1 MTTISIKL
9 RNDPRDVTRQE
20 ARALA
25 KAVTKV
31 FKTGG
36 QLLQSKG
43 RAAIGA
49 GGFGGKWQSA
59 WVVKTYPKSGAS
71 LSPKIFAVHK
81 IGFAGEFQDPETLVG
96 KPYIWLPIEQ
106 NLPGGTHWTPAKYR
120 ARLGPLRGSRRGSG
134 RPLLFGQV
142 AVGRGGKVLKR
153 KSRDGATPHKRWLPV
168 FVGVR
173 TVKDPKRFDLV
184 ALAER
189 IAAEIGSSISKV
201 LE

>member
-1 MTTISIKL
+1 MTLVSIKL
-9 RNDPRDVTRQE
+9 RNDPRDITKQE
-20 ARALA
+20 ARVLA

-31 FKTGG
+31 FRTGG
-36 QLLQSKG
+36 NLLKQQG
-43 RAAIGA
+43 RAAIA
-49 GGFGGKWQSA
+49 SGGFGGKWQSA
-59 WVVKTYPKSGAS
+59 WVVNTYPKSGAS

-96 KPYIWLPIEQ
+96 KPFLWLPIEK
-106 NLPGGTHWTPAKYR
+106 NLPGGGNWTPAKYR
-120 ARLGPLRGSRRGSG
+120 KLVGSLRGGRRGAG

-142 AVGRGGKVLKR
+142 AVGRNGHVVKR
-153 KSRDGATPHKRWLPV
+153 KQHPGAAVRKVWLPV

-173 TVKDPKRFDLV
+173 SVRDPKRFDLV

-201 LE
+201 IS

>member
-1 MTTISIKL
+1 MTLVSIKL
-9 RNDPRDVTRQE
+9 RNDPREITKQE
-20 ARALA
+20 ARVLA

-36 QLLQSKG
+36 QLLQSQG

-59 WVVKTYPKSGAS
+59 WVVKTYPKSGAR
-71 LSPKIFAVHK
+71 LSPKICAVHK

-96 KPYIWLPIEQ
+96 KPFMWLPIEQ
-106 NLPGGTHWTPAKYR
+106 NLPGSGNWTPAKYR
-120 ARLGPLRGSRRGSG
+120 KLVGPLRGGRRGAG

-142 AVGRGGKVLKR
+142 AVGRNGRALKR
-153 KSRDGATPHKRWLPV
+153 KQHPGAAVRKTWLPV

-173 TVKDPKRFDLV
+173 SVRDPKRFDLV

-201 LE
+201 IS